1 MLALRLLLCS
11 RNCLGIFV
19 LADDDF
25 FAFNSQACVICY
37 NVTIFAY
44 KTESDMAMTINS
56 SPVLTGESARAFIE
70 EAERNSKLPTPRLS
84 AEREAQLR
92 EMDRRSREL
101 FAFLFERKNG

>member
-1 MLALRLLLCS
+1 MPAES
-11 RNCLGIFV
+11 
-19 LADDDF
+19 DF
-25 FAFNSQACVICY
+25 FCAYQSGYCVICY

-84 AEREAQLR
+84 AERDAQLA
-92 EMDRRSREL
+92 E
-101 FAFLFERKNG
+101 FLRK

>member
-1 MLALRLLLCS
+1 
-11 RNCLGIFV
+11 
-19 LADDDF
+19 
-25 FAFNSQACVICY
+25 
-37 NVTIFAY
+37 
-44 KTESDMAMTINS
+44 MAMTITINS

-101 FAFLFERKNG
+101 FAFLFERENG